1 MRTIA
6 KKSLE
11 GVKNKMKE
19 HIHSRI
25 AKILVVLALAVV
37 ASVMFVFV
45 GCNNECAHEN
55 THNEVVAAA
64 TCTTEGITRTVCDDC
79 GHVTESKT
87 AALGH
92 DWDEGTV
99 VAATGTAGGYI
110 VQTCSR
116 CTVQRQVEPTE
127 PIGHTWDAGK
137 VVAATCTT
145 GGYTLQTCTACG
157 AQQQVNPTEPTGH
170 NYAID
175 ESKTVAGTCLT
186 NGSVTYVC
194 ANCGDTYTEQTA
206 LGQHNYE
213 KVTVASTC
221 TTAGYTA
228 ERCTVCG
235 NERNRE
241 NLPLA
246 KHNFERDDEHSYAAT
261 CTVDGVEI
269 EVCANCGITNTYT
282 LKATGH
288 KWGEAETVAP
298 TCDKDGYSTHECTV
312 CEAQETYDVKEATGH
327 AWEKNV
333 DGTDKLLKHE
343 YCEVDGYYYKLCT
356 KCGYEETSTRI
367 PPQGHTFVYN
377 AETTK
382 ITAPTCTVDGTMS
395 GVCSRCGKDFS
406 YTGSDLAKMSDA
418 QFNALLIDVDVRN
431 NPEYNLKNK
440 DTAADAFTFLVAPG
454 HDYKYDNEYPCVVAE
469 TLSDGTKVWNICDR
483 CDEKFVAVDHTMPEG
498 ALPCVSIADNENY
511 KGDTS
516 KLTQEEKEKYAYVC
530 TVCGQ
535 PQEVQE
541 HDFAKYQ
548 LVSGNPFMGDPYK
561 CEYELYEDQSIRVD
575 CTVYLICNDCGHI
588 EVGAPHTRPDADDL
602 GYYNTCGH
610 GHLCTVCKLELTMPL
625 DHNLNGWSNASNP
638 VVFDEENGLGY
649 KAPTCTEV
657 GYEYHFCTG
666 CVARS
671 YEDVEWVEGE
681 NYTVEEIEALNHYDW
696 TAGHFKT
703 IEVSRTGDDDVISCL
718 TGTYYRDIC
727 NECGAVRISVKPTF
741 YTRTESAGEAIY
753 TELTEETFAKAKE
766 DNNIYTAK
774 SLDSKIEDV
783 NLTKLSWTTDVY
795 GRDWTDAV
803 GNYGGR
809 EPGEHNWWI
818 LPLESYTKAQLA
830 EYQAVNCVD
839 DGWMILYCPKCGN
852 PSLEVGAEG
861 RVQTW
866 AEFKHDPASDREYSL
881 ATYAWL
887 SGYNQDNLEGITD
900 QNGDGVVNVTD
911 VMITDMKAK
920 GTWHKGEMIPCGH
933 DYCYDCV
940 TGNHNPQY
948 YLDVTFKNGV
958 IAAQQIPY
966 YSCRTDAENLAR
978 LEGILDEL
986 KASAAPDM
994 YAFTYYSNS
1003 SFTAEIA
1010 DLKAYFV
1017 GIAADG
1023 SQQYINKP
1031 LYIAA
1036 EKVDLDDKD
1045 NTIFNTSFN
1054 NKPAYWYGEEDKQVL
1069 DIEFYFNNN
1078 EIDYTTITSIRVEIK
1093 NTTGAVVAQ
1102 ADAEGEVLQNL
1113 WDASYEWGLGWDQND
1128 DNVLDNPEKLWVS
1141 VGGFCS
1147 DNTAETNSDNT
1158 WIFSNMSIENGASLK
1173 DYTVTVTITTD
1184 AAATFVSTST
1194 ITG

>member
-1 MRTIA
+1 
-6 KKSLE
+6 
-11 GVKNKMKE
+11 MKE

-55 THNEVVAAA
+55 THTEVVAAA

-79 GHVTESKT
+79 GHVTESTT

-99 VAATGTAGGYI
+99 VAATCTAGGYTL
-110 VQTCSR
+110 QTCSR
-116 CTVQRQVEPTE
+116 CTAQRQVEPTE
-127 PIGHTWDAGK
+127 PTGHTWDAGK

-145 GGYTLQTCTACG
+145 GGYTLQTCTVCG

-194 ANCGDTYTEQTA
+194 ADCGDTYTEQTA

-298 TCDKDGYSTHECTV
+298 TCTKDGYSIHTCTV
-312 CEAQETYDVKEATGH
+312 CNTEQRYDTVEAAGHKWDNEKVLTQE
-327 AWEKNV
+327 
-333 DGTDKLLKHE
+333 
-343 YCEVDGYYYKLCT
+343 
-356 KCGYEETSTRI
+356 
-367 PPQGHTFVYN
+367 
-377 AETTK
+377 
-382 ITAPTCTVDGTMS
+382 PTCTERGYTYVPCLNCTERQTIDILDPLGHSFVYSTKTVITPATCTTNGSMTAPCTECGTMHTYA
-395 GVCSRCGKDFS
+395 GNQ
-406 YTGSDLAKMSDA
+406 LAAMTENEL
-418 QFNALLIDVDVRN
+418 NALNIPKEVFEKA
-431 NPEYNLKNK
+431 EYNLVNK
-440 DTAADAFTFLVAPG
+440 GAYPTEDGAFTFLVSPG
-454 HDYKYDNEYPCVVAE
+454 HDYADENKYACVTAI
-469 TLSDGTKVWNICDR
+469 TKDDGTELWNKCNR
-483 CDEKFVAVDHTMPEG
+483 CGTEWETVDHTMPEG

-530 TVCGQ
+530 KVCGQ

-561 CEYELYEDQSIRVD
+561 CEYEPYEDQSIRVD
-575 CTVYLICNDCGHI
+575 CTVYLICNDCDHI

-638 VVFDEENGLGY
+638 VVFDKENNLGY
-649 KAPTCTEV
+649 VAPTCTEV
-657 GYEYHFCTG
+657 GYQYHYCTS

-741 YTRTESAGEAIY
+741 YKRTESAGEAIY

-809 EPGEHNWWI
+809 EPGEHDWWI

-839 DGWMILYCPKCGN
+839 DGWMILYCPDCGN

-866 AEFKHDPASDREYSL
+866 AEFKHNPASDREYSL

-887 SGYNQDNLEGITD
+887 SGYNQDNMEGITD
-900 QNGDGVVNVTD
+900 QNGDGVKNVID

-920 GTWHKGEMIPCGH
+920 GTWHKGAMIPCGH

-1102 ADAEGEVLQNL
+1102 ADAEGQVLQNL

-1141 VGGFCS
+1141 IGGFCS

-1184 AAATFVSTST
+1184 AATFVSTST

>member
-1 MRTIA
+1 
-6 KKSLE
+6 
-11 GVKNKMKE
+11 MKE

-25 AKILVVLALAVV
+25 AKLLVVLALAVV

-45 GCNNECAHEN
+45 GCSSECAHEN
-55 THNEVVAAA
+55 THTETVAA
-64 TCTTEGITRTVCDDC
+64 TCTTAGHTDTVCDDC
-79 GHVTESKT
+79 GETIKTEEI
-87 AALGH
+87 AALKH
-92 DWDEGTV
+92 D
-99 VAATGTAGGYI
+99 Y
-110 VQTCSR
+110 Q
-116 CTVQRQVEPTE
+116 
-127 PIGHTWDAGK
+127 
-137 VVAATCTT
+137 
-145 GGYTLQTCTACG
+145 L
-157 AQQQVNPTEPTGH
+157 
-170 NYAID
+170 D
-175 ESKTVAGTCLT
+175 ESKTVASTCT
-186 NGSVTYVC
+186 VAGSETYVC
-194 ANCGDTYTEQTA
+194 SRCGDTYTQQLSLAE
-206 LGQHNYE
+206 HSFKE
-213 KVTVASTC
+213 VTVESTCTTAGYTVQRCEVCGFEKDRTTLPLVAHEYETVTIASTC

-228 ERCTVCG
+228 NVCTVCG
-235 NERNRE
+235 GEESGSRV

-246 KHNFERDDEHSYAAT
+246 AHAFEDDTEHSYPAT
-261 CTVDGVEI
+261 CTTDGVDI
-269 EVCANCGITNTYT
+269 EVCANCGITREYT
-282 LKATGH
+282 LPATGH
-288 KWGEAETVAP
+288 KWGETTTIEP

-312 CEAQETYDVKEATGH
+312 CHAQETYNVKEATGH

-406 YTGSDLAKMSDA
+406 YTGSDLAKMSGE
-418 QFNALLIDVDVRN
+418 QFNKLLIPVDVRN

-440 DTAADAFTFLVAPG
+440 NTAADAFTFLVAPG
-454 HDYKYDNEYPCVVAE
+454 HDYKYDNKYPCVVAE

-575 CTVYLICNDCGHI
+575 CTVYLICNDCHHI

-638 VVFDEENGLGY
+638 VVFDKENNLGY
-649 KAPTCTEV
+649 VAPTCTEV
-657 GYEYHFCTG
+657 GYQYHYCTS

-671 YEDVEWVEGE
+671 EYEDEDVEWVEGE

-783 NLTKLSWTTDVY
+783 NLTKLSWTTDIY

-809 EPGEHNWWI
+809 EPGEHNWRI

-839 DGWMILYCPKCGN
+839 DGWMILYCPDCGN

-966 YSCRTDAENLAR
+966 FSCRTDEENYAR

-994 YAFTYYSNS
+994 YSFKFYSDS
-1003 SFTAEIA
+1003 KFETQID
-1010 DLKAYFV
+1010 DLSAYFV
-1017 GIAADG
+1017 GKTADG
-1023 SQQYINKP
+1023 LQQFINKP

-1102 ADAEGEVLQNL
+1102 ADAEGQVLQNL

-1173 DYTVTVTITTD
+1173 DYTVTISITTD
-1184 AAATFVSTST
+1184 AATFVSTST

>member
-1 MRTIA
+1 
-6 KKSLE
+6 
-11 GVKNKMKE
+11 MKG

-25 AKILVVLALAVV
+25 AKLLVVLALAVV

-45 GCNNECAHEN
+45 GCSSECEHEK
-55 THNEVVAAA
+55 THTETVEA
-64 TCTTEGITRTVCDDC
+64 TCTTVGSTKTVCDDC
-79 GHVTESKT
+79 GETIKTET
-87 AALGH
+87 LDALGH
-92 DWDEGTV
+92 D
-99 VAATGTAGGYI
+99 Y
-110 VQTCSR
+110 
-116 CTVQRQVEPTE
+116 
-127 PIGHTWDAGK
+127 K
-137 VVAATCTT
+137 
-145 GGYTLQTCTACG
+145 L
-157 AQQQVNPTEPTGH
+157 
-170 NYAID
+170 D
-175 ESKTVAGTCLT
+175 ESKTVASTCT
-186 NGSVTYVC
+186 VAGSETYVC
-194 ANCGDTYTEQTA
+194 SRCGDTYTQQLSLAEHSFKEVTVASTCTTAGYTVQRCEVCGFEKDRTA
-206 LGQHNYE
+206 LPLVAHEYE
-213 KVTVASTC
+213 TVTVASTC

-228 ERCTVCG
+228 EVCSVCG
-235 NERNRE
+235 AERNRV
-241 NLPLA
+241 NLSLA
-246 KHNFERDDEHSYAAT
+246 AHSWKDDTEHSYAAT
-261 CTVDGVEI
+261 CTIDGVDI
-269 EVCANCGITNTYT
+269 EYCENCGITREYT

-288 KWGEAETVAP
+288 KWGEETKVDA
-298 TCDKDGYSTHECTV
+298 TCTKDGYSTHTCTV

-327 AWEKNV
+327 AWEKNP
-333 DGTDKLLKHE
+333 DGTDKLLSHV
-343 YCEVDGYYYKLCT
+343 YCTVDGYYYKLCT
-356 KCGYEETSTRI
+356 KCEYEETSSRI
-367 PPQGHTFVYN
+367 PAAGHTFVYD

-395 GVCSRCGKDFS
+395 GVCDRCSEKFS
-406 YTGSDLAKMSDA
+406 YTGSDLKKMTEEK
-418 QFNALLIDVDVRN
+418 FNALLIPTDVKN
-431 NPEYNLKNK
+431 NPAYNLKNK

-454 HDYKYDNEYPCVVAE
+454 HDFKYDNEYPCVVVD
-469 TLSDGTKVWNICDR
+469 TLEDGTKVWNICDR
-483 CDEKFVAVDHTMPEG
+483 CEENFVAVEHTMPAG
-498 ALPCVSIADNENY
+498 AQPCVSIADNENY

-516 KLTQEEKEKYAYVC
+516 KLTQAEKEKYAYIC

-541 HDFAKYQ
+541 HDFAKYK
-548 LVSGNPFMGDPYK
+548 LVSGNPYMSDPYK
-561 CEYELYEDQSIRVD
+561 CEYELYEDQDIRVD
-575 CTVYLICNDCGHI
+575 CSVYLICNDCDHI

-638 VVFDEENGLGY
+638 VDFDEENGLGY

-657 GYEYHFCTG
+657 GYEYHYCTA

-671 YEDVEWVEGE
+671 EYEDVEWVEGE
-681 NYTVEEIEALNHYDW
+681 NYTVEEIEALNHYNW

-703 IEVSRTGDDDVISCL
+703 IEVSRTGDDDVINCL

-727 NECGAVRISVKPTF
+727 DECGAVRISVKPTF
-741 YTRTESAGEAIY
+741 YRRDESAGEAIY
-753 TELTEETFAKAKE
+753 TELTEETFAEAKE
-766 DNNIYTAK
+766 KNNIYTAK

-783 NLTKLSWTTDVY
+783 NLTKLSWKTDVY

-809 EPGEHNWWI
+809 EPGEHNWQI
-818 LPLESYTKAQLA
+818 LPLDAYTQAQLK

-839 DGWMILYCPKCGN
+839 DGWMILYCPDCGN

-887 SGYNQDNLEGITD
+887 SGYNENNMDDITD

-966 YSCRTDAENLAR
+966 FSCRTDEENYAR

-994 YAFTYYSNS
+994 YSFKFYSDSKFETPIDNLS
-1003 SFTAEIA
+1003 
-1010 DLKAYFV
+1010 AYFV
-1017 GIAADG
+1017 GKAADG
-1023 SQQYINKP
+1023 LQQFQNKP
-1031 LYIAA
+1031 LYIST
-1036 EKVDLDDKD
+1036 EVVDLDDKD

-1054 NKPAYWYGEEDKQVL
+1054 NKPAYWYENGNGADKKVL
-1069 DIEFYFNNN
+1069 DVEFYFNNN
-1078 EIDYTTITSIRVEIK
+1078 EIDYTTITSIRVEVK
-1093 NTTGAVVAQ
+1093 DSKGAVVAQ
-1102 ADAEGEVLQNL
+1102 ADAADQVLQNL
-1113 WDASYEWGLGWDQND
+1113 WTASFEWGKGWDQND
-1128 DNVLDNPEKLWVS
+1128 DGVLDKPEELWVS
-1141 VGGFCS
+1141 IGGFCS
-1147 DNTAETNSDNT
+1147 DNAAVTNADNT

-1184 AAATFVSTST
+1184 VATFVSTST

>member
-1 MRTIA
+1 M
-6 KKSLE
+6 
-11 GVKNKMKE
+11 
-19 HIHSRI
+19 
-25 AKILVVLALAVV
+25 
-37 ASVMFVFV
+37 
-45 GCNNECAHEN
+45 
-55 THNEVVAAA
+55 
-64 TCTTEGITRTVCDDC
+64 
-79 GHVTESKT
+79 
-87 AALGH
+87 
-92 DWDEGTV
+92 
-99 VAATGTAGGYI
+99 
-110 VQTCSR
+110 
-116 CTVQRQVEPTE
+116 
-127 PIGHTWDAGK
+127 
-137 VVAATCTT
+137 
-145 GGYTLQTCTACG
+145 
-157 AQQQVNPTEPTGH
+157 
-170 NYAID
+170 
-175 ESKTVAGTCLT
+175 
-186 NGSVTYVC
+186 
-194 ANCGDTYTEQTA
+194 
-206 LGQHNYE
+206 
-213 KVTVASTC
+213 TVASTC

-228 ERCTVCG
+228 EVCSVCG
-235 NERNRE
+235 AERNRV
-241 NLPLA
+241 NLSLA
-246 KHNFERDDEHSYAAT
+246 AHSWKDDTEHSYAAT
-261 CTVDGVEI
+261 CTVDGVDI
-269 EVCANCGITNTYT
+269 EYCENCGITREYT

-288 KWGEAETVAP
+288 KWGEETKVDA
-298 TCDKDGYSTHECTV
+298 TCTKDGYSTHTCTV

-327 AWEKNV
+327 AWEKNI

-406 YTGSDLAKMSDA
+406 YTGSDLAKMSGE
-418 QFNALLIDVDVRN
+418 QFNKLLIPVDVRN

-440 DTAADAFTFLVAPG
+440 NTAADAFTFLVAPG
-454 HDYKYDNEYPCVVAE
+454 HDYKYDNKYPCVVAE
-469 TLSDGTKVWNICDR
+469 TLSDGTKVWNICER
-483 CDEKFVAVDHTMPEG
+483 CEQNFVAVDHTMPAG
-498 ALPCVSIADNENY
+498 ALPCVSIADNPNY

-575 CTVYLICNDCGHI
+575 CTVYLICNDCDHI

-638 VVFDEENGLGY
+638 VVFDKENNLGY
-649 KAPTCTEV
+649 VAPTCTEV
-657 GYEYHFCTG
+657 GYQYHYCTS

-718 TGTYYRDIC
+718 TGTYNRDIC

-741 YTRTESAGEAIY
+741 YWLELSGSESIY
-753 TELTEETFAKAKE
+753 HEITDATTLEREKME
-766 DNNIYTAK
+766 NNVYTAPNRDAYMGEV
-774 SLDSKIEDV
+774 S
-783 NLTKLSWTTDVY
+783 TTGLSWTTDVY

-809 EPGEHNWWI
+809 EPGEHEWRI

-866 AEFKHDPASDREYSL
+866 AEFKHNPASDREYSL

-966 YSCRTDAENLAR
+966 FSCRTDEENYAR

-994 YAFTYYSNS
+994 YSFKFYSDS
-1003 SFTAEIA
+1003 KFETPID
-1010 DLKAYFV
+1010 DLSAYFV
-1017 GIAADG
+1017 GKTADG
-1023 SQQYINKP
+1023 LQQFINKP

-1078 EIDYTTITSIRVEIK
+1078 EIDYTTITSIRVEVK
-1093 NTTGAVVAQ
+1093 DSKGAVVAQ
-1102 ADAEGEVLQNL
+1102 ADAADQVLQNL
-1113 WDASYEWGLGWDQND
+1113 WTASFEWGQGWDQND
-1128 DNVLDNPEKLWVS
+1128 DDVLDNPEQLWVS

-1147 DNTAETNSDNT
+1147 NNAAVTNDDNT

-1184 AAATFVSTST
+1184 AATFVSTST

>member
-1 MRTIA
+1 
-6 KKSLE
+6 
-11 GVKNKMKE
+11 MKE

-25 AKILVVLALAVV
+25 AKLLVVLALAVV

-45 GCNNECAHEN
+45 GCSSECAHEN
-55 THNEVVAAA
+55 THTETVAA
-64 TCTTEGITRTVCDDC
+64 TCTTAGHTDTVCDDC
-79 GHVTESKT
+79 GETIKTEEI
-87 AALGH
+87 AALKH
-92 DWDEGTV
+92 D
-99 VAATGTAGGYI
+99 Y
-110 VQTCSR
+110 Q
-116 CTVQRQVEPTE
+116 
-127 PIGHTWDAGK
+127 
-137 VVAATCTT
+137 
-145 GGYTLQTCTACG
+145 L
-157 AQQQVNPTEPTGH
+157 
-170 NYAID
+170 D
-175 ESKTVAGTCLT
+175 ESKTVASTCT
-186 NGSVTYVC
+186 VAGSQTYVC
-194 ANCGDTYTEQTA
+194 SRCGDTYTEQ
-206 LGQHNYE
+206 LGLAEHSFTERTIQ
-213 KVTVASTC
+213 STC

-228 ERCTVCG
+228 QVCTVCG
-235 NERNRE
+235 LERDRE
-241 NLPLA
+241 ALPLAAHNYQPVTVASTCTSAGYTANVCTVCGREEPGSRVNLPLA
-246 KHNFERDDEHSYAAT
+246 AHAFEDDTEHSYSAT
-261 CTVDGVEI
+261 CITDGVDI
-269 EVCANCGITNTYT
+269 EVCANCGITREYT
-282 LKATGH
+282 LPATGH
-288 KWGEAETVAP
+288 VWGETTTIEP

-312 CEAQETYDVKEATGH
+312 CHAQETYNVEEATGH
-327 AWEKNV
+327 VWEKNV

-356 KCGYEETSTRI
+356 KCGYEDTSTRI

-382 ITAPTCTVDGTMS
+382 ITAPTCAVDGTMS

-406 YTGSDLAKMSDA
+406 YTGSDLAKMSGE
-418 QFNALLIDVDVRN
+418 QFNKLLIPVDVRN

-440 DTAADAFTFLVAPG
+440 NTAADAFTFLVAPG
-454 HDYKYDNEYPCVVAE
+454 HDYKYDNKYPCVVAE

-483 CDEKFVAVDHTMPEG
+483 CDEKFVAVDHTIPEG

-625 DHNLNGWSNASNP
+625 EHNLNGWSNASNP
-638 VVFDEENGLGY
+638 VVFDKENDLGY
-649 KAPTCTEV
+649 VAPTCTEV
-657 GYEYHFCTG
+657 GYEYHYCTS

-671 YEDVEWVEGE
+671 EYEEVEWVEGE

-718 TGTYYRDIC
+718 TGTYNRDIC

-741 YTRTESAGEAIY
+741 YTRTEDAGEAIY

-766 DNNIYTAK
+766 ENNIYTAK

-783 NLTKLSWTTDVY
+783 NLTKLSWTTDIY

-809 EPGEHNWWI
+809 EPGEHNWQI

-839 DGWMILYCPKCGN
+839 DGWMILYCPDCGN
-852 PSLEVGAEG
+852 PSLAVGAEG

-866 AEFKHDPASDREYSL
+866 AEFKHNPASDREYSL

-887 SGYNQDNLEGITD
+887 SGYNQDNMAGITD
-900 QNGDGVVNVTD
+900 QNGDGKIDVTD

-966 YSCRTDAENLAR
+966 FSCRTDKENYAR

-994 YAFTYYSNS
+994 YSFKFYSDS
-1003 SFTAEIA
+1003 KFETPID
-1010 DLKAYFV
+1010 DLSAYFI
-1017 GIAADG
+1017 GTTEG
-1023 SQQYINKP
+1023 GLQQFQNKP
-1031 LYIAA
+1031 LFIST
-1036 EKVDLDDKD
+1036 EVVDLD
-1045 NTIFNTSFN
+1045 NASNPIFNTSFN
-1054 NKPAYWYGEEDKQVL
+1054 NKPAYWYGDEGSKVL

-1102 ADAEGEVLQNL
+1102 ADAEGQVLQNL

-1147 DNTAETNSDNT
+1147 NNAAATNSDNT
-1158 WIFSNMSIENGASLK
+1158 WTFSNMSIENGASLAN
-1173 DYTVTVTITTD
+1173 YTVTISITTD
-1184 AAATFVSTST
+1184 AATFVSTST